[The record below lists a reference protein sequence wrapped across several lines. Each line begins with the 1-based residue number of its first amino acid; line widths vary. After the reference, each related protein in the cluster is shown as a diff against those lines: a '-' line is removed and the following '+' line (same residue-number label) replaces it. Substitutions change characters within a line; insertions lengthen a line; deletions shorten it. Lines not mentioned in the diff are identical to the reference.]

1 MNEDY
6 WKRREEL
13 DKAWR
18 DAPRDILMGG
28 ALALLT
34 IIICGSVIGLLIISV
49 MDYITK

>member
-6 WKRREEL
+6 WKRREAL

-18 DAPRDILMGG
+18 DAPRDVLMGG
-28 ALALLT
+28 ALALII
-34 IIICGSVIGLLIISV
+34 IIICGSVIGLLSIAI